1 MAALFADLNK
11 VDPAEA
17 WKPWTPS
24 DAEPWDRK
32 RAAHLYRRAAFG
44 ATPAEIDAALKDGF
58 PKTLERLL
66 TGEPEAAD
74 WLEVYVETGKLLR
87 DAGDL
92 RVWWLHAMLMSG
104 HPLREKLSLFWHNHF
119 STSLAKV
126 RSTQLMYDQNL
137 TIRKHALS
145 HFRPFLLD
153 MSKDA
158 AMLVWL
164 DSNQNLKGAERELR
178 SRGDGTLLAGRR

>member
-1 MAALFADLNK
+1 MAAPLPADLTQ

-66 TGEPEAAD
+66 TGAPDAAE
-74 WLEVYVETGKLLR
+74 LSEVIVETGRLMESPEISKF
-87 DAGDL
+87 
-92 RVWWLHAMLMSG
+92 RVWWLYAMLESG
-104 HPLREKLSLFWHNHF
+104 HPLRE
-119 STSLAKV
+119 
-126 RSTQLMYDQNL
+126 
-137 TIRKHALS
+137 
-145 HFRPFLLD
+145 
-153 MSKDA
+153 
-158 AMLVWL
+158 
-164 DSNQNLKGAERELR
+164 
-178 SRGDGTLLAGRR
+178 